1 MLLELAFTLRDNNQ
15 EGKNECKIHKLINRY
30 IFNINVNISMINYRG
45 NIFPV
50 NKSLIIIK
58 CKYMINDVKNYV
70 IYVQHKFSY
79 INIIFKYFHINM
91 FCLCGFII
99 ITY

>member
-1 MLLELAFTLRDNNQ
+1 MLIELAFTLRDNNQ

-58 CKYMINDVKNYV
+58 CKYMINDVKKLCHLCSTKV
-70 IYVQHKFSY
+70 FMHKYHLQIFSY
-79 INIIFKYFHINM
+79 
-91 FCLCGFII
+91 
-99 ITY
+99 